1 MGIECV
7 SNFTWDHIQC
17 SFCVQSRMQFLRKSC
32 YSFSCRV
39 QCNNFVQR
47 WHPFSPLIGIKITN
61 FVKNH
66 PSIIH
71 TNLNFKPLINNRTL
85 VSANQIALLALV
97 AMSNFLMM
105 SALNQAITISWI
117 FIFNSS
123 LKQQAMRGSTCRLL
137 GNIILIPSQPV
148 AVTP

>member
-1 MGIECV
+1 MLSKILIIKVVYVMAVDCV
-7 SNFTWDHIQC
+7 SNFTWDRIQC

-47 WHPFSPLIGIKITN
+47 WHPFSPLIHVGIKITN

-71 TNLNFKPLINNRTL
+71 TQLNFKP
-85 VSANQIALLALV
+85 S
-97 AMSNFLMM
+97 SSFLKIELQSQPIKLHYQHQQPSIFFMT

-117 FIFNSS
+117 
-123 LKQQAMRGSTCRLL
+123 
-137 GNIILIPSQPV
+137 IIML
-148 AVTP
+148 AY